1 MKKRKAKDDDYDVPE
16 LTARDFKKMRPA
28 REVMPEI
35 VRAYERSLGRPPKA
49 KKKVSVTLRLDQDV
63 VKALRAS
70 GPGWQTRTNAL
81 LAKATKKPAA
91 KRPQARR

>member
-1 MKKRKAKDDDYDVPE
+1 MKKHKDDDYDLPE
-16 LTARDFKKMRPA
+16 QTARDFKKMRPA
-28 REVMPEI
+28 REVHPALVE
-35 VRAYERSLGRPPKA
+35 AYERSRGRPLKE
-49 KKKVSVTLRLDQDV
+49 KKKVPVTLRLDPDV

-81 LAKATKKPAA
+81 LAKWAKKPGA